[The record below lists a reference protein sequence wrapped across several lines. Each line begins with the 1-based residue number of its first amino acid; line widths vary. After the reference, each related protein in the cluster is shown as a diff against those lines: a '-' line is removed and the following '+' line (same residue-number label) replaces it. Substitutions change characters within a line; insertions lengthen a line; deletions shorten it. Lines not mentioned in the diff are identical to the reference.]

1 MVFCLCCVIG
11 VLRVRVLAS
20 EIQLYLIESGS
31 VRSDSLGVGVS
42 RKTALQI
49 ILQEKSCILRSSFS
63 CAQSASFISLGQL
76 TLLLPEL
83 GLILL
88 LSVLFYFY
96 LQDVTSDVRSHS
108 GLTDVCQVGK
118 CLSLCPSSLVVIEC
132 PCL

>member
-42 RKTALQI
+42 RKTTLQT
-49 ILQEKSCILRSSFS
+49 ILQEKSCILRSSVS
-63 CAQSASFISLGQL
+63 CAQSASFISFGQL

-83 GLILL
+83 ELLL